1 MNYQKREETTEISN
15 KNTQSTFQRNMEN
28 NSQNNDAY
36 PKKKTISEKLTK
48 DINDKNNMKGKNVNE
63 EDLNPDNFTNI
74 SMNKSG
80 KKEG

>member
-1 MNYQKREETTEISN
+1 MEKNIFKR
-15 KNTQSTFQRNMEN
+15 
-28 NSQNNDAY
+28 
-36 PKKKTISEKLTK
+36 
-48 DINDKNNMKGKNVNE
+48 NNMKGKNVNE